1 MDDNKDMNKEQ
12 EYIENLVKLG
22 KKISIEASKDKEL
35 ENRIKNLSSY

>member
-1 MDDNKDMNKEQ
+1 MDDNKDLNKEQ